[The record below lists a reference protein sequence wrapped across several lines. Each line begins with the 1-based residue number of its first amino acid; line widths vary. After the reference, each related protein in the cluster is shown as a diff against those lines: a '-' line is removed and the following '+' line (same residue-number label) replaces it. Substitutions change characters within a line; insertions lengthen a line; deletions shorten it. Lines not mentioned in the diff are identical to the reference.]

1 MDTTLPWLGHPSPG
15 SDPSY
20 RLNLTVEPE
29 TATALQAILDH
40 GPFDEMFT
48 PYSPLKGQNATFS
61 IKYEILQKSGDVPNL
76 KDSDPFPFLF
86 DGRTMAK
93 GPKLALQDYSP
104 SLLAASNLLAV
115 ETNISTFNMTGRGD
129 AAAIPFLSV
138 NFTTLVMTFLLLWEV
153 ANDKART

>member
-1 MDTTLPWLGHPSPG
+1 
-15 SDPSY
+15 
-20 RLNLTVEPE
+20 
-29 TATALQAILDH
+29 
-40 GPFDEMFT
+40 
-48 PYSPLKGQNATFS
+48 
-61 IKYEILQKSGDVPNL
+61 VPNL